1 MRGGGV
7 RRLPHEVERNSP
19 TWWLGLIHTGSG
31 PVRTKRRHPYLQQA
45 ADLRLEAMHQRVRF
59 GRDLLAKELEEAA
72 TTIEDMAKLLE
83 AKEDEKG

>member
-1 MRGGGV
+1 M
-7 RRLPHEVERNSP
+7 
-19 TWWLGLIHTGSG
+19 
-31 PVRTKRRHPYLQQA
+31 RTKSRNPYLQQA

>member
-1 MRGGGV
+1 
-7 RRLPHEVERNSP
+7 
-19 TWWLGLIHTGSG
+19 
-31 PVRTKRRHPYLQQA
+31 
-45 ADLRLEAMHQRVRF
+45 MHQRIRF